1 MDQGWVSEDSGTP
14 LTLSRTAPEQG
25 QRGPEQVQSRRPS
38 ALRRSE
44 QGRGLEQGQG
54 LEQGARPPSRGEA
67 VRAGFHRPSLLYAFS
82 FQQRCG

>member
-44 QGRGLEQGQG
+44 QGRGLEQG
-54 LEQGARPPSRGEA
+54 ARPPSRGEA